1 MISTFLELTAL
12 FSGPKEANVQNFPR
26 FIKVCGT
33 FSLAALLLSSL
44 APPSSAAT
52 KSKQPAQAGR
62 TLSATINTVLSGNGT
77 PASSLGKD
85 GDFYIDVR
93 NSLFFGPKTKG
104 RWPLPVSLVGPSGPV
119 GSTGAPGKP
128 GVKGEDGAPGV
139 NVTGSAGAQGP
150 VGPAGPTGP
159 QGPAG
164 TPGAQ
169 GPVGATGATGATG
182 PQGPSGGGGVGATG
196 ATGAQGPAGPQGI
209 QGETGTAGA
218 TGATGAAG
226 LKGETGTAGATGATG
241 PQGVQGPV
249 GPSSVGR
256 VTITAFTLNSSGGV
270 DSATS
275 STFGSIVANKFYQFN
290 VILHGITTS
299 TSKYFGA
306 SVQGTGTVNVLSD
319 WAMFDG
325 KSVHTGVSPLGE
337 VVFIFQGVLSGGAT
351 GGGVRFTVND
361 FQGATVGAALMT
373 ISGQMLI
380 QEVGA
385 II

>member
-1 MISTFLELTAL
+1 M
-12 FSGPKEANVQNFPR
+12 QNFPR

-33 FSLAALLLSSL
+33 FSLAVLLLSSL

-62 TLSATINTVLSGNGT
+62 TLPATINTVLSGNGT

-119 GSTGAPGKP
+119 GSTGAPGKA

-182 PQGPSGGGGVGATG
+182 PQGPSGGGGVGERELLVRKD
-196 ATGAQGPAGPQGI
+196 PQV
-209 QGETGTAGA
+209 
-218 TGATGAAG
+218 
-226 LKGETGTAGATGATG
+226 LKGSRVKPEQREPLVRQVRQDSKVKLEQQARRE
-241 PQGVQGPV
+241 PQARRAYKVQLV
-249 GPSSVGR
+249 
-256 VTITAFTLNSSGGV
+256 
-270 DSATS
+270 
-275 STFGSIVANKFYQFN
+275 
-290 VILHGITTS
+290 LHLL
-299 TSKYFGA
+299 
-306 SVQGTGTVNVLSD
+306 V
-319 WAMFDG
+319 
-325 KSVHTGVSPLGE
+325 E
-337 VVFIFQGVLSGGAT
+337 
-351 GGGVRFTVND
+351 
-361 FQGATVGAALMT
+361 
-373 ISGQMLI
+373 
-380 QEVGA
+380 
-385 II
+385 

>member
-1 MISTFLELTAL
+1 M
-12 FSGPKEANVQNFPR
+12 QNFPR

-33 FSLAALLLSSL
+33 FSLAVLLLSSL

-62 TLSATINTVLSGNGT
+62 TLPATINTVLSGNGT
-77 PASSLGKD
+77 PSSALGKD

-93 NSLFFGPKTKG
+93 NALFFGPKTKG
-104 RWPLPVSLVGPSGPV
+104 RWTLPVSLVGPSGPV
-119 GSTGAPGKP
+119 GSAGAPGKA
-128 GVKGEDGAPGV
+128 GAKGEDGAPGA
-139 NVTGSAGAQGP
+139 NVTGSVGSQGPVGATGATGAAGPQGPVGAAGAQGP
-150 VGPAGPTGP
+150 A
-159 QGPAG
+159 
-164 TPGAQ
+164 
-169 GPVGATGATGATG
+169 GATGATGATG
-182 PQGPSGGGGVGATG
+182 PQGPSGGGVAGATG
-196 ATGAQGPAGPQGI
+196 ATGAQGPTGPQGI

-218 TGATGAAG
+218 TGAAGAAG
-226 LKGETGTAGATGATG
+226 LKGETGTAGATGSTG

-249 GPSSVGR
+249 GPSSVAR
-256 VTITAFTLNSSGGV
+256 VLITSFTLNSSGGV

-275 STFGSIVANKFYQFN
+275 STFGSIAANKSYQFS

-306 SVQGTGTVNVLSD
+306 SVQGTGTVSVLSD

-337 VVFIFQGVLSGGAT
+337 VVFIFQGVLTGGAT

-373 ISGQMLI
+373 ISGQMLV

>member
-33 FSLAALLLSSL
+33 FSLAVLLLSSL

-62 TLSATINTVLSGNGT
+62 TLPATINTVLSGNGT

-119 GSTGAPGKP
+119 GSTGAPGKA

-249 GPSSVGR
+249 GPSSVNAGALSWVSNLSAPRNTWFDSQSFGTLVVGR
-256 VTITAFTLNSSGGV
+256 KYTVTVQVDGLISGSTMLNVMETNLKISSSQGTKNQFRMNFSSPHGTDTSSGALVYATV
-270 DSATS
+270 DFT
-275 STFGSIVANKFYQFN
+275 
-290 VILHGITTS
+290 
-299 TSKYFGA
+299 
-306 SVQGTGTVNVLSD
+306 
-319 WAMFDG
+319 
-325 KSVHTGVSPLGE
+325 
-337 VVFIFQGVLSGGAT
+337 GAT
-351 GGGVRFTVND
+351 GNSSFVLSVRIDENTAV
-361 FQGATVGAALMT
+361 VPMALT
-373 ISGQMLI
+373 GFFLI